1 MSIEL
6 TDTIAAIASAP
17 GPATRGI
24 VRISGPD
31 VATRLLADFRT
42 ADESRISESRT
53 ARRYPGQ
60 FHLRAIDELLD
71 ASVLLWPTN
80 RSYTGQPM
88 AELHTVGSPP
98 ILEAILAQL
107 FENGVRPA
115 RNGEFTLR
123 AFLSGRIDLVQA
135 EAVLGVIDSTD
146 QQQMERALRQLAGGV
161 SGKLASTRVE
171 LISILGDLEAGL
183 DFVEEDIEFIAS
195 AVLVRRLTLA
205 IERLEALAAS
215 SDERMETRPFFTV
228 ALAGLPNAGKSTLF
242 NALAESELA
251 IVSEVAG
258 TTRDYLTV
266 DLDCAGMPVRLVDT
280 AGAEADSTD
289 IMEVAQQL
297 RGQQVA
303 EADLVVW
310 CSATDMTNEEQ
321 VEDQRLREQLQT
333 DSHAGVLFV
342 RTKCD
347 LDTGQQVQADV
358 EVSAASGGGLPLLTE
373 AIVAKLQDQGE
384 SELISSTGARCH
396 QLLNSAIASMVAAR
410 DAGAAQLGDELVAIE
425 LRAALDSIGQILGT
439 VYTDDI
445 LDHIFSNFCIGK

>member
-1 MSIEL
+1 
-6 TDTIAAIASAP
+6 
-17 GPATRGI
+17 
-24 VRISGPD
+24 
-31 VATRLLADFRT
+31 
-42 ADESRISESRT
+42 
-53 ARRYPGQ
+53 
-60 FHLRAIDELLD
+60 
-71 ASVLLWPTN
+71 
-80 RSYTGQPM
+80 
-88 AELHTVGSPP
+88 
-98 ILEAILAQL
+98 
-107 FENGVRPA
+107 
-115 RNGEFTLR
+115 
-123 AFLSGRIDLVQA
+123 
-135 EAVLGVIDSTD
+135 
-146 QQQMERALRQLAGGV
+146 MERALRQLAGGV

-183 DFVEEDIEFIAS
+183 DFVEEDIEFIPS

-396 QLLNSAIASMVAAR
+396 QLLRSATDSCLLYTSPSPR
-410 DAGAAQLGDELVAIE
+410 DRTRSRMPSSA
-425 LRAALDSIGQILGT
+425 
-439 VYTDDI
+439 
-445 LDHIFSNFCIGK
+445 